1 MLPYQRAIFRV
12 SSSHEPHEAPV
23 SMLANLARKIVDAEG
38 PIHVEEIARRVA
50 SCFGQEKVGS
60 RILTATPAALS
71 LARSRNIDLL
81 SDSIFWYTRGQA
93 DAPPVRDRSAESG
106 ATLKA
111 SSISMLEIQA
121 AFKIARDD
129 NAGGDD
135 DDLVRTVARLLG
147 FKRVGPD
154 LQARIAEG
162 LSPPT

>member
-1 MLPYQRAIFRV
+1 
-12 SSSHEPHEAPV
+12 
-23 SMLANLARKIVDAEG
+23 MLANLARKIVDAEG

-50 SCFGQEKVGS
+50 SCFGKEKVGS
-60 RILTATPAALS
+60 RILTATQAALS

-162 LSPPT
+162 LGPPT